1 VNKSTTAASGC
12 DHSRSPQRTTLL
24 AALSHYHLPIILL
37 LTCCCLALLP
47 WTAISSLAISLLPRS
62 VLPLATQQ
70 FLNVSSPARCTLPL
84 SPPPVACAAL
94 SADLLALLN
103 QSEPAAVTVTDRLS
117 MPGEMTTVLSHI
129 AMTSALQL
137 PSDVALTTARM
148 LDHDSAVLRAALANR
163 WFVHSRQLF
172 SPLSDPRLLEAEEI
186 EEQLLPLHDACSARR
201 VLPINPTLDS
211 RHSPAYYDYSIADAI
226 DEACSAG
233 RRSAMQVA
241 WSDNLCHDDTVYVH
255 SLHQRITRAS
265 RGNRAGSMTFRVLG
279 AQATHGRTGGV
290 QRFLLLADD
299 VRGDSVDLK
308 PELKGRLVGP
318 AIVAV
323 QRFTSLNVS
332 ADSTR
337 QLVAEA
343 LSSREGFDCSAV
355 ADQPLPYAFVWLVE
369 YEAFDSGVYML
380 ELRTTWIKRAA
391 RWGRSGV
398 VEKRPHA
405 LLHTVYRGV
414 LDVSDH
420 SESEAGQNRHNRT
433 AMQQQP
439 LCQADEL
446 EHDVGRGRWL
456 PLPARPNT
464 TELYCDD
471 VVCSGSN
478 VAYLQDEHGFSID
491 YGLQWVWRPAA
502 CRLRLYSP
510 ASFAQCLHRHNYSD
524 FYSHGDSLAREQY
537 QNLVMLLD
545 ADGVIDLPKTQAS
558 ADQLIKK
565 VDNSDAIDFH
575 LRFDINAS
583 GSQPL
588 RVHFIMQDP
597 PLDAPDAADGRRLLL
612 SAPRVGMGL
621 YQERASW
628 HSALSDFRTQL
639 ALQSRQCR
647 DNSQLCYLYVH
658 PTVQSQH
665 KQIITEMWRD
675 QKAKDDYHCNL
686 QRMKQGP
693 TQRSVV
699 EVMDELKQWL
709 HTHQQ
714 PPPNSATQQIEQD
727 KLLFNM
733 SAEEAATLSGAGSG
747 MRILPA
753 DAITA
758 ARWDSSHDNLH
769 YSALCDLYECHLP
782 TGRGCTERPPS
793 KCVKEARPHYKR
805 NWNGG
810 VSNMVTMTFINLLCN
825 D

>member
-1 VNKSTTAASGC
+1 VLLTFC
-12 DHSRSPQRTTLL
+12 CLVLL
-24 AALSHYHLPIILL
+24 AFIAYNPRAV
-37 LTCCCLALLP
+37 ALLP
-47 WTAISSLAISLLPRS
+47 HFMLPAMEHQQLLTTPHVPEGAAERTAFADDQTASSHCSLPS
-62 VLPLATQQ
+62 PATPS
-70 FLNVSSPARCTLPL
+70 SSPE
-84 SPPPVACAAL
+84 L

-103 QSEPAAVTVTDRLS
+103 RSEAGAASERLT
-117 MPGEMTTVLSHI
+117 MPGELTTVLSHI
-129 AMTSALQL
+129 AMTTELQL
-137 PSDVALTTARM
+137 PADVTRTTVEM
-148 LDHDSAVLRAALANR
+148 LERDDAVLRAALANR
-163 WFVHSRQLF
+163 RFVHARQLF
-172 SPLSDPRLLEAEEI
+172 SPLSDARLLKGDTEQMGAPDEE
-186 EEQLLPLHDACSARR
+186 EEREQLLPLHDACSARR

-211 RHSPAYYDYSIADAI
+211 RNAPAFYDYTVSDAI

-233 RRSAMQVA
+233 RRPAQLLT

-265 RGNRAGSMTFRVLG
+265 GGNGAGSMTFRVLG

-337 QLVAEA
+337 QLVAEV
-343 LSSREGFDCSAV
+343 LSLQAGDEEAFIAAES
-355 ADQPLPYAFVWLVE
+355 PLPYAFIWVVE

-414 LDVSDH
+414 LDVTDYSKPK
-420 SESEAGQNRHNRT
+420 AGQNRHSKAT
-433 AMQQQP
+433 MKQQP
-439 LCQADEL
+439 LCQADKV
-446 EHDVGRGRWL
+446 EHEVGRGRWL

-565 VDNSDAIDFH
+565 SDDANAVEFH
-575 LRFDINAS
+575 LRYDVNGS
-583 GSQPL
+583 ESQPL

-597 PLDAPDAADGRRLLL
+597 VLDAGDAADGRRLLL
-612 SAPRVGMGL
+612 WAPRLATGL
-621 YQERASW
+621 YEERESW
-628 HSALSDFRTQL
+628 QAAVSEFRKQL

-647 DNSQLCYLYVH
+647 DSGQLCYLYVH
-658 PTVQSQH
+658 PTVQAQH
-665 KQIITEMWRD
+665 KNIMTEMWRD

-714 PPPNSATQQIEQD
+714 PQPSNNSQQIEQD
-727 KLLFNM
+727 LELFNM
-733 SAEEAATLSGAGSG
+733 TAEEAATLTGAGSG

-758 ARWDSSHDNLH
+758 ARWDASHDALH
-769 YSALCDLYECHLP
+769 YSAMCDFLECHLP
-782 TGRGCTERPPS
+782 EGRGCREAPPF
-793 KCVKEARPHYKR
+793 KCPKEARPHYKR

-810 VSNMVTMTFINLLCN
+810 VSNMVTMTFINLMCN
-825 D
+825 GADGVQ